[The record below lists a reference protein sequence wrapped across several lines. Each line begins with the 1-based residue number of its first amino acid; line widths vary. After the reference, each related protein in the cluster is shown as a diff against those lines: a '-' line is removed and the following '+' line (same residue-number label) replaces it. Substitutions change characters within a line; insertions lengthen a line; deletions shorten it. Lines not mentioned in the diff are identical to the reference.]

1 MASVAATG
9 QNKRVVLFAYR
20 EVLKAIKDTF
30 KGKSKHRDEVNATKG
45 APGDVSMMN
54 KARVEARKQFNAN
67 RNATD
72 DSVAS
77 EQGVEHALAVAQILR
92 ENVVQGEGAGSM
104 PHHYSRSTILFWT
117 FKMSLTTIELNIRDS
132 TERGDND
139 TVKAPK
145 AEPPTPEQ
153 KRFRNSAKKFEK

>member
-30 KGKSKHRDEVNATKG
+30 KG
-45 APGDVSMMN
+45 DVSMMN

-67 RNATD
+67 RNAAD

-104 PHHYSRSTILFWT
+104 PHHY
-117 FKMSLTTIELNIRDS
+117 KLNIRDS